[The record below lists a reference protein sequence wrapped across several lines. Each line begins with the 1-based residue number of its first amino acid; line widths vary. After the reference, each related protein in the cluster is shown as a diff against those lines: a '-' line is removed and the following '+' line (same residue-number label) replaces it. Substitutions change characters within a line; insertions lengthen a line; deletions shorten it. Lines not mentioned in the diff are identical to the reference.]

1 MTGVEERERLQKNIA
16 WHNTMMIEAAW
27 KDQMYLENIHR
38 AEIERLEQDIFRLDN
53 LCWVSINFQ
62 TEVEGVPV

>member
-27 KDQMYLENIHR
+27 KDQTYLENIHR
-38 AEIERLEQDIFRLDN
+38 AEIEMLEQDIFRLDN